1 MKTIRPAFATVAGV
15 CGSQKVKANVEYIPS
30 RHCLRVPCQAGEL
43 LYHALT
49 GALVLLPKGLTGE
62 SDREELIK
70 NWFLVPED
78 FDEIRH
84 VDDVKR
90 IVAMLK
96 PSVREKTNFTILT
109 TTDCNARCFYC
120 YELGIRRFPMAEKT
134 AREVAL
140 YIARACG
147 GKRVSLRWFG
157 GEPLYNRQAID
168 TICKTLGQNGIS
180 YESSM
185 VSNGFYLDEQTARK
199 AVVDWRLTKAQIT
212 IDGTETIYNRTKA
225 YIDAEQNPYARVMG
239 NIQSAL
245 SVGIAVTIRLNM
257 DARNAWDLL
266 RLLDDVKARFEGSDN
281 LDIYIALLHEFEG
294 KIHRHETDR
303 QAEEAYGLL
312 RDKAEAMGMLRRKPL
327 SDGFPVNYC
336 MADSE
341 ACETILPDGRT
352 GRCEHF
358 SEAMVTGNIRDEGRD
373 EAVTKRWKEPLRVP
387 ECGVCALYPQCRKLK
402 LCEWNEDGCSGLD
415 RAIKTDALK
424 REILE
429 AYREYKKGEDQ
440 K

>member
-1 MKTIRPAFATVAGV
+1 MKVISPAISTVHGI
-15 CGSQKVKANVEYIPS
+15 CGYQKINGNKQYVFSK
-30 RHCLRVPCQAGEL
+30 HCISVPCEEVNL
-43 LYHALT
+43 LYHTLT
-49 GALVLLPKGLTGE
+49 GALILLENGENKAEKQHVLI
-62 SDREELIK
+62 R

-78 FDEIRH
+78 FNECKH
-84 VDDVKR
+84 ADDVKDILR
-90 IVAMLK
+90 MLRPKGVA
-96 PSVREKTNFTILT
+96 KTGFTILT

-120 YELGIRRFPMAEKT
+120 YELGIRRIPMTEQT
-134 AREVAL
+134 AREAAL
-140 YIARACG
+140 YIARICG
-147 GKRVSLRWFG
+147 GKPVQLRWFG

-185 VSNGFYLDEQTARK
+185 VSNGFYLDEQTART
-199 AVVDWRLTKAQIT
+199 AVEDWHLKKVQIT

-245 SVGIAVTIRLNM
+245 DAGIAVTIRLNM
-257 DARNAWDLL
+257 DARNAGDLL
-266 RLLDDVKARFEGSDN
+266 RLLDDVKARFEGCDN

-327 SDGFPVNYC
+327 PDGIAINSC
-336 MADSE
+336 MADND
-341 ACETILPDGRT
+341 ACETILPDGRV

-358 SEAMVTGNIRDEGRD
+358 SEAMVTGDIWNDARDT
-373 EAVTKRWKEPLRVP
+373 AVKTNWRKPLSVP
-387 ECGVCALYPQCRKLK
+387 ECEDCALYPQCRKLS
-402 LCEWNEDGCSGLD
+402 LCEWNRDGCDRLD
-415 RAIKTDALK
+415 RSIKINDLK
-424 REILE
+424 RKMLE
-429 AYREYKKGEDQ
+429 AYHAYKKES
-440 K
+440 